1 MAIVCH
7 NTKTTSKDES
17 YRLNHAGHQA
27 LGTRKHN
34 KAPMSHVIYAMNKKI
49 RLSPEVAVYIVLWLL
64 LYLMPVA
71 LFYLR
76 ASVDPLIGFRW
87 GDVHE
92 WVANTLHPRE
102 GFQPGPW
109 SRYASPFLGRA
120 RVLRGASFAT
130 RRRMKHP
137 RFRGFA
143 LPAWDAGF
151 VGFSSCSI

>member
-1 MAIVCH
+1 MA
-7 NTKTTSKDES
+7 
-17 YRLNHAGHQA
+17 A
-27 LGTRKHN
+27 LHGARQ
-34 KAPMSHVIYAMNKKI
+34 
-49 RLSPEVAVYIVLWLL
+49 
-64 LYLMPVA
+64 
-71 LFYLR
+71 
-76 ASVDPLIGFRW
+76 GFRW

-92 WVANTLHPRE
+92 WVANTLYPWE

-109 SRYASPFLGRA
+109 SRYAGPFLGRA

-151 VGFSSCSI
+151 VGFRSCSI